1 MKIYT
6 KTGDKGETSL
16 FTGKRVLKAHKWVHL
31 YGCLDELNC
40 AIGVLSAKLTDYH
53 ENIDSTDHDL
63 NFGSVIDEL
72 KLIQSRLFSL
82 GSYYASEASKAEHVQ
97 SLEDWVLVLEKSM
110 DEYNQNLKP
119 LKNFIL
125 PGGSFE
131 SSLAHQVRV
140 KARSVEREAVAM
152 GLDSV
157 LSTVVYLNRLSD
169 YFFVLARYINF
180 KLNKDDVIWIS
191 EV

>member
-16 FTGKRVLKAHKWVHL
+16 FTGRRVLKANEWVNL

-40 AIGVLSAKLTDYH
+40 FIGVLSAKLSEGGKCFSH
-53 ENIDSTDHDL
+53 CAE
-63 NFGSVIDEL
+63 EL
-72 KLIQSRLFSL
+72 TLVQRNLFSL
-82 GSYYASEASKAEHVQ
+82 GSFYASEATKPEYVEGLA
-97 SLEDWVLVLEKSM
+97 DWVLRLENSM
-110 DEYNQNLKP
+110 DQRTKILPP

-131 SSLAHQVRV
+131 ASLSHMARV
-140 KARSVEREAVAM
+140 KARSVEREAVKTGM
-152 GLDSV
+152 ESV
-157 LSTVVYLNRLSD
+157 LDTVVYLNRLSD
-169 YFFVLARYINF
+169 YFFVLARFINL
-180 KLNKDDVIWIS
+180 KLDKKEAIWLS